1 MVTHHRTHRD
11 LSSIAIEALA
21 EYFRPIM
28 YFIGL
33 FEKSISFDAERKNLL
48 VRQQN
53 TIAVLRAV
61 QKAVCFNQG
70 AYIQYAFVTA
80 EKHRKLKDKYKSD
93 QRNASEISLL
103 AKDLVDFINEKF
115 YDNSFENFKL
125 LHAYFN
131 ARSGSSPRICIKG
144 NFRSN
149 DQDTVV
155 SVFRDQRV
163 SYNSNADIHS
173 NYGFYNIYKT
183 GTYFLENNIPKA
195 AASGHYY
202 NPRLNNS
209 YVKEYLSGR
218 KGREVT
224 SWSDCWIDGCKD
236 PQSCYRSTL
245 IIPMTLWNN
254 KVSEEF
260 KDLINLENVDRTI
273 FGFLCFDH
281 TDENYFDEEHDV
293 AVGYV
298 FADMMSLYVF
308 TRLVY
313 MEISK
318 TFKSVESWLKSNDAD
333 LAVKP
338 LASLWK
344 DIPSDIDMANLLK
357 FKPVKSTNN
366 DLFQLDHD
374 LLKFINTLSTISNN
388 KNNTRPNG

>member
-1 MVTHHRTHRD
+1 MVTNHRSHRE
-11 LSSIAIEALA
+11 LTSIAVEALV

-28 YFIGL
+28 FFIGL
-33 FEKSISFDAERKNLL
+33 FEKSISFDTERKKLL
-48 VRQQN
+48 VRQQS
-53 TIAVLRAV
+53 TSAVLRAI
-61 QKAVCFNQG
+61 QKSVCFNQG
-70 AYIQYAFVTA
+70 AYIQYTFITA
-80 EKHRKLKDKYKSD
+80 EKHRRLKDTYKSS
-93 QRNASEISLL
+93 QRNASEISSL

-115 YDNSFENFKL
+115 YENSFENFKL

-149 DQDTVV
+149 NQDTVV
-155 SVFRDQRV
+155 SVFRDQKV

-183 GTYFLENNIPKA
+183 GTYFLENNIPKS

-209 YVKEYLSGR
+209 LVKKYITHR
-218 KGREVT
+218 KRSEVK
-224 SWSDCWIDGCKD
+224 SWSDCWVDGHIS
-236 PQSCYRSTL
+236 PQSCYKSTL

-254 KVSEEF
+254 KVSDEF
-260 KDLINLENVDRTI
+260 KALINLENVDRTI

-333 LAVKP
+333 VAVKP

-344 DIPSDIDMANLLK
+344 DIPPDADMANLLK
-357 FKPVKSTNN
+357 FKPVKTTNN

-374 LLKFINTLSTISNN
+374 LLKFIDTLSTISSN
-388 KNNTRPNG
+388 KNNSQQNG